1 MENAIS
7 IRGGIVE
14 TLKKNYNLT
23 VDISTY
29 EDLVVPRYNGV
40 ITFRYAKPVTESEE
54 E

>member
-1 MENAIS
+1 M
-7 IRGGIVE
+7 E

-23 VDISTY
+23 VDISTD
-29 EDLVVPRYNGV
+29 EDLVIPRYNGV